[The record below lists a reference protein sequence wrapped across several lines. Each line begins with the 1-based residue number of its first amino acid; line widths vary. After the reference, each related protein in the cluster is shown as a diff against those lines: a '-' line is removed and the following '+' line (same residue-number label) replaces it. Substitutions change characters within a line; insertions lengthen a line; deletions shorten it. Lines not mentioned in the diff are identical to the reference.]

1 MFSPTSS
8 LALSPSAGA
17 NVPGQSM
24 LIAHAALM
32 CCAFVVLFP
41 LAALAVRVPPSIRVT
56 RLHAPWQLANL
67 AIAVSGAGLGI
78 ALAKKRHI
86 PIGHT
91 PHTIVGLVVVGCL
104 LLVQPAM
111 GWLQHLHS
119 RKTARRSP
127 FGWMHVLLG
136 RVLLILGVING
147 GCGFSLAHDHQYKAY
162 IVVVAVVGT
171 FYIAVLVW
179 NWFSSKRQLRTQNAD
194 KGEGEEGQN
203 RGVINSVE

>member
-1 MFSPTSS
+1 MSSSTSS
-8 LALSPSAGA
+8 LALSSSGGA

-24 LIAHAALM
+24 LVAHAALM

-41 LAALAVRVPPSIRVT
+41 LAALAVRVPLSVRVT

-67 AIAVSGAGLGI
+67 AVAVSGTGLGI
-78 ALAKKRHI
+78 ALAKERHI

-91 PHTIVGLVVVGCL
+91 SHTIVGLVVVGCL

-111 GWLQHLHS
+111 GWLQHQRS

-127 FGWMHVLLG
+127 FGWMHVFLG

-147 GCGFSLAHDHQYKAY
+147 GRGFSLAHDHQYKAY
-162 IVVVAVVGT
+162 IVVVAVVGA
-171 FYIAVLVW
+171 FYMAVLVW
-179 NWFSSKRQLRTQNAD
+179 NWLRSRRQLWTRKAD
-194 KGEGEEGQN
+194 KGEGEGKNQ
-203 RGVINSVE
+203 GVINSVE

>member
-1 MFSPTSS
+1 VSVGLPTKTGTNSRNTFTGASMSSSTSS
-8 LALSPSAGA
+8 SALSSYGEG

-24 LIAHAALM
+24 LVAHAALM
-32 CCAFVVLFP
+32 CCTFVVLFP
-41 LAALAVRVPPSIRVT
+41 LAALTVRVSLSVRAT

-91 PHTIVGLVVVGCL
+91 PHTVVGLVVVGCL

-127 FGWMHVLLG
+127 FGWAHLLLG
-136 RVLLILGVING
+136 RVLLILSVING
-147 GCGFSLAHDHQYKAY
+147 GRGFSLAHYHQYKAY
-162 IVVVAVVGT
+162 IVVPIYWRAV
-171 FYIAVLVW
+171 
-179 NWFSSKRQLRTQNAD
+179 
-194 KGEGEEGQN
+194 KGCRE
-203 RGVINSVE
+203 ILLCL